1 MRLFAEA
8 YANRKSGMRNA
19 LAGAW
24 LCLARC
30 SADGNFADAT
40 CVSRTWRSL
49 CSKCESGILHPRD
62 GGAACAPSFLI
73 ATLSEIERAIGA
85 AIGSSRGTRRERKG
99 LGYYGTKRAAPA
111 KRRPR
116 SRRERRSS
124 RKSRTRAV
132 SGVFFR
138 LTIFVKSTIRSSHYT
153 RLLSDYNVTSR
164 CRFRF
169 IDRRALE
176 SIGAH
181 RVTEEA
187 N

>member
-19 LAGAW
+19 VAGAW
-24 LCLARC
+24 LCSLDVPQTEIAIRRC
-30 SADGNFADAT
+30 
-40 CVSRTWRSL
+40 
-49 CSKCESGILHPRD
+49 HM
-62 GGAACAPSFLI
+62 AAIFNVNPEFYTCAPSFLR
-73 ATLSEIERAIGA
+73 TSPRYPK
-85 AIGSSRGTRRERKG
+85 SRGRSGLRSVHPEARRERKG

-116 SRRERRSS
+116 PRRERRSS

-181 RVTEEA
+181 GVTEEA